1 MVVFNLKG
9 EEICSKKTFHDVQEG
24 TGRQRITQDSTGEVG
39 LALSSGVGGG
49 VNAMELTVHL
59 PERSA
64 G

>member
-1 MVVFNLKG
+1 MLK
-9 EEICSKKTFHDVQEG
+9 KKTFHDVQEG